1 MQDYFI
7 WDGSPVLV
15 ELGPIPLPFDL
26 SIPGL
31 VLALIMYYAAVFQ
44 LGKPSQKNN
53 KSRKRKTTDTAAGTL
68 SGWQRAGLG
77 VGAFGLGQLLFI
89 ASDAG
94 VITQI
99 GPIELRWY
107 GLLFAT
113 SFLLGYY
120 LGSKTFEH
128 AGKPQQQP
136 ETLFLYLMA
145 GTVLGAR
152 LGHVFFYDFDY
163 YIRNLNEIFYFWQ
176 GGLAS
181 HGAVAGVLL
190 AIYAFT
196 RKYPDSGFL
205 WTADRIAIPFAIGG
219 AFVRIG
225 NFFNSEILGSPTD
238 VSWAVIFAREDM
250 VPRHPAMLYES
261 FFYLIIF
268 IVLILVYRYFR
279 NNPPVGVLSGI
290 FMAGVF
296 LARFV
301 IEFAKERQPGFDE
314 TLSFLSMGQLLSIP
328 LIAVGIWLLVRAD
341 WKAGLAERVASSQK
355 QTGTS
360 Q

>member
-1 MQDYFI
+1 MQDYFV
-7 WDGSPVLV
+7 WDGSPILV
-15 ELGPIPLPFDL
+15 ELGPFALPFAL
-26 SIPGL
+26 SIPGI
-31 VLALIMYYAAVFQ
+31 VLAFLMYIGAIAL
-44 LGKPSQKNN
+44 LGKSGSEGKTGRRRKKQSEPSSSMNGLQ
-53 KSRKRKTTDTAAGTL
+53 RLGIGIAAF
-68 SGWQRAGLG
+68 A
-77 VGAFGLGQLLFI
+77 LGQLLFL

-94 VITQI
+94 TLSQI
-99 GPIELRWY
+99 GPVAIRWY
-107 GLLFAT
+107 GLMFAI

-136 ETLFLYLMA
+136 ETLFIYLMI
-145 GTVLGAR
+145 GTILGAR

-163 YIRNLNEIFYFWQ
+163 YIRNLHEIFYFWQ

-181 HGAVAGVLL
+181 HGAVAGVLT

-219 AFVRIG
+219 SFVRIG

-238 VSWAVIFAREDM
+238 VSWAVIFVREDM

-261 FFYLIIF
+261 FLYLLIF
-268 IVLILVYRYFR
+268 IGLLLVYRYFR
-279 NNPPVGVLSGI
+279 YRPPVGALTGI
-290 FMAGVF
+290 FMAGIF

-314 TLSFLSMGQLLSIP
+314 TLTFLSMGQLLSLP

-341 WKAGLAERVASSQK
+341 WKTALEQRQSSA
-355 QTGTS
+355 T
-360 Q
+360 

>member
-1 MQDYFI
+1 MYLGAVSFFSKSTQTGKTGKRRKKQNEE
-7 WDGSPVLV
+7 GSSLNKIQQI
-15 ELGPIPLPFDL
+15 GIG
-26 SIPGL
+26 I
-31 VLALIMYYAAVFQ
+31 AAF
-44 LGKPSQKNN
+44 S
-53 KSRKRKTTDTAAGTL
+53 
-68 SGWQRAGLG
+68 
-77 VGAFGLGQLLFI
+77 LGQLLFI
-89 ASDAG
+89 AAEAG
-94 VITQI
+94 TISQI
-99 GPIELRWY
+99 GPIAIRWY
-107 GLLFAT
+107 GLMFAA

-128 AGKPQQQP
+128 AGKPQEQP
-136 ETLFLYLMA
+136 ETLFIYLMI

-219 AFVRIG
+219 SFVRIG

-238 VSWAVIFAREDM
+238 VSWAVIFVREDM

-261 FFYLIIF
+261 FLYMVIFVILIF
-268 IVLILVYRYFR
+268 VYRYFR
-279 NNPPVGVLSGI
+279 NNPPVGILSGI
-290 FMAGVF
+290 FMAGIF

-314 TLSFLSMGQLLSIP
+314 TLAFLSMGQILSLP
-328 LIAVGIWLLVRAD
+328 LVAVGIWLLAKAD
-341 WKAGLAERVASSQK
+341 WKKGLQERNAV
-355 QTGTS
+355 TS
-360 Q
+360 

>member
-7 WDGSPVLV
+7 WDGSPNLFDLGVV
-15 ELGPIPLPFDL
+15 ELPFSI
-26 SIPGL
+26 SIPGII
-31 VLALIMYYAAVFQ
+31 LAIALYIGAVSYLTKSQ
-44 LGKPSQKNN
+44 QPGKSG
-53 KSRKRKTTDTAAGTL
+53 RKRKKQSVEGSALNSLQLLGIGLAAF
-68 SGWQRAGLG
+68 S
-77 VGAFGLGQLLFI
+77 LGQLLFI
-89 ASDAG
+89 ASEAG
-94 VITQI
+94 TISQI
-99 GPIELRWY
+99 GPIAVRWY
-107 GLLFAT
+107 GLMFAV

-136 ETLFLYLMA
+136 ETLFIYLMI
-145 GTVLGAR
+145 GTILGAR

-196 RKYPDSGFL
+196 RKYPDSAFL

-238 VSWAVIFAREDM
+238 VSWAVIFASEDM

-261 FFYLIIF
+261 FLYLLIF
-268 IVLILVYRYFR
+268 ITLILVYRYFR
-279 NNPPVGVLSGI
+279 NNPPIGVLSGI
-290 FMAGVF
+290 FMAGIF

-301 IEFAKERQPGFDE
+301 IEYAKERQPGFDE
-314 TLSFLSMGQLLSIP
+314 TLTFLSMGQILSLP

-341 WKAGLAERVASSQK
+341 WKQGFEQRNKAIS
-355 QTGTS
+355 
-360 Q
+360 